1 LVAAAFRR
9 TPVRGAVDRDRFPRP
24 REGSRREEVIEGGAG
39 SLAGRIFYRYVG
51 DGEVRAIE
59 ETGMLRGG
67 RGAGEEATYWTDERY
82 DSSEE
87 AQRRLSLR
95 SAPDARV
102 AFRIKNEPDLMLEGA
117 EVEPDGFNPGAAGS
131 G

>member
-1 LVAAAFRR
+1 VVAAAFRR

-87 AQRRLSLR
+87 AQGRLSLR

-102 AFRIKNEPDLMLEGA
+102 ECKVEHGDDL
-117 EVEPDGFNPGAAGS
+117 FFAAG
-131 G
+131 GA